1 MRTIKTED
9 EFLEVTA
16 SYIYKMIIWDIPV
29 ETLKP
34 RAGKA
39 IAVLEQRLSW
49 AREMHAARKKFLD
62 QLKNERDMNKKIRK
76 DAYRDAKE
84 PEY

>member
-1 MRTIKTED
+1 MIKTEA

-29 ETLKP
+29 ERLKP
-34 RAGKA
+34 RSGKVV
-39 IAVLEQRLSW
+39 AVLEERLSW
-49 AREMHAARKKFLD
+49 AREMHMARKSFLD
-62 QLKNERDMNKKIRK
+62 QLKSARDMNKKIHK
-76 DAYRDAKE
+76 DAYLDAKE